1 MRRQLTG
8 LTLVLVGLVALSFGL
23 TLGLAPTPAAAK
35 PALQPWT
42 RPTLVPTAE
51 PSGDGTP
58 KPAAPGRITGTVIDV
73 RTGAPVSGQQVL
85 VGDTTLTS
93 DSAGNYEVW
102 RAPGQYLV
110 SLVLGPDAGTV
121 AQTPTLATVWGSDTV
136 VVHLFFTSPAPLS
149 AATATALPLPTPAP
163 LVAVLPGD
171 LPDSS
176 VAAKPVSLPVT
187 GNELLDPQSLVL
199 GGLALLALG
208 ASLLLLP
215 RRAPARVGA
224 SAPRR
229 RRRRSAQELLEDL
242 LRRDP

>member
-1 MRRQLTG
+1 M
-8 LTLVLVGLVALSFGL
+8 
-23 TLGLAPTPAAAK
+23 
-35 PALQPWT
+35 
-42 RPTLVPTAE
+42 
-51 PSGDGTP
+51 
-58 KPAAPGRITGTVIDV
+58 
-73 RTGAPVSGQQVL
+73 
-85 VGDTTLTS
+85 GDTKLTS

-102 RAPGQYLV
+102 LAPGQYLV
-110 SLVLGPDAGTV
+110 SLVISADVGT
-121 AQTPTLATVWGSDTV
+121 ATQTPTLATVWGSDTV

-149 AATATALPLPTPAP
+149 AATATALPLPTPEP
-163 LVAVLPGD
+163 LLAVLPGD

-208 ASLLLLP
+208 ASLMLLP